1 MQSYKDFE
9 VGKQYKF
16 TGGDA
21 IYTCIAKTPT
31 GRPVLHYVY
40 TNNIEELVFIPH
52 IDRIFNYIEYIPE
65 KWVNLYWNQNKTYL
79 VSGDIRSSKEE
90 AKRINNEVTSYSYC
104 GTFKL
109 P

>member
-1 MQSYKDFE
+1 MQSPDDFK

-40 TNNIEELVFIPH
+40 SNDTEESVFIPSVDS
-52 IDRIFNYIEYIPE
+52 IYKYIIECLPE
-65 KWVNLYWNQNKTYL
+65 KWVNLYWNHDKSL
-79 VSGDIRSSKEE
+79 VYVGATHSSRDALDDSVGQYIMTVK
-90 AKRINNEVTSYSYC
+90 VQ
-104 GTFKL
+104 
-109 P
+109 